1 MNGYSKY
8 SPSVFGKSAWRWLA
22 LSLALLAWFSLA
34 PSFPAA
40 AQETATIGFDNVTH
54 DGFIIFTNDLSH
66 IPWLSYANLYI
77 SPPPANRGR
86 YCDNVTGNTCHK
98 IVQSQ
103 NFYETRTVCNRTQGS
118 KDRCRTRAGGV
129 SIKAAAGTTYTVR
142 IDFFAAK
149 YIRRVFRNGRWT
161 RLWNG
166 YELAAT
172 ASGTVTTP
180 AAPPSR
186 NKRSALQQPLAL
198 TASVSADSVTAN
210 WSETGADEYFVFL
223 LDDADVPILYA
234 HLQSGTTSH
243 TFSGLTPG
251 TAYIIRLAAF
261 TVGRDPIQKELGVQ
275 TPQQQLFGGGRGRR
289 AAPEEQP
296 PPQLIAAQQAE
307 EPPTNTPVPPPPP
320 TNTPIPPPPPTN
332 TPVPPPP
339 PTHTLPPPPPSNTPV
354 PPPPPTNTLPP
365 PPPPTNTPVPPTP
378 VPQQQS
384 YTVPDS
390 LIQTIIA
397 WRDEPNRSVE
407 HVERWNRTLA
417 AMGHGSHANPMTAA
431 EAQSYFDDRNWPR
444 WQPIAE
450 ALRKLE
456 QS

>member
-1 MNGYSKY
+1 MNGYSKH
-8 SPSVFGKSAWRWLA
+8 SPSVFGKSAWRWLV
-22 LSLALLAWFSLA
+22 LCLALLAWFSLA
-34 PSFPAA
+34 PGFPAA
-40 AQETATIGFDNVTH
+40 AQETVTINFVDVAH
-54 DGFIIFTNDLSH
+54 DGFSVSTNDLSH
-66 IPWLSYANLYI
+66 IPWLSHANLYI
-77 SPPPANRGR
+77 SPIAPGAS
-86 YCDNVTGNTCHK
+86 CDSRFDGTCHR

-103 NFYETRTVCNRTQGS
+103 LFYQTRTVCNKTQGS

-149 YIRRVFRNGRWT
+149 NIRRVFRNGRWT
-161 RLWNG
+161 HLWNG

-186 NKRSALQQPLAL
+186 SKRSALQQPLAR
-198 TASVSADSVTAN
+198 TASVSADSVTIT
-210 WSETGADEYFVFL
+210 WSETGARQYFLFL
-223 LDDADVPILYA
+223 DGADKSTDYA
-234 HLQSGTTSH
+234 YLTAGTTSH
-243 TFSGLTPG
+243 TFSGLAAGMGYVLTLTADYSDRTPVQEKLNFQ
-251 TAYIIRLAAF
+251 TASLMS
-261 TVGRDPIQKELGVQ
+261 
-275 TPQQQLFGGGRGRR
+275 GGQRGRGSRSV
-289 AAPEEQP
+289 PDE
-296 PPQLIAAQQAE
+296 PPQLIVAQE
-307 EPPTNTPVPPPPP
+307 EQVAPSNTPV
-320 TNTPIPPPPPTN
+320 PPPTN
-332 TPVPPPP
+332 TPVPPPTNTP
-339 PTHTLPPPPPSNTPV
+339 EPPPPPSNTPV

-365 PPPPTNTPVPPTP
+365 PPPPTNTLPPPPPPTNTP
-378 VPQQQS
+378 VPQQS

-397 WRDEPNRSVE
+397 WRDEPNRSAE

-417 AMGHGSHANPMTAA
+417 AMEHGSHANPMTAA

>member
-1 MNGYSKY
+1 MNGYSKH
-8 SPSVFGKSAWRWLA
+8 SPSVFGKSAWRWLV
-22 LSLALLAWFSLA
+22 LCLALLAWFSLA
-34 PSFPAA
+34 PGFPAA

-77 SPPPANRGR
+77 SPPPAQRNR
-86 YCDNVTGNTCHK
+86 YCDKVTGNTCHK

-103 NFYETRTVCNRTQGS
+103 NIYEQKRICRYDAYKTRCIDARGV
-118 KDRCRTRAGGV
+118 DRPAEPG
-129 SIKAAAGTTYTVR
+129 ITYTVS
-142 IDFFAAK
+142 IDFFASTNVRNCRWSQ
-149 YIRRVFRNGRWT
+149 IRGETT
-161 RLWNG
+161 RTYNCDYDG

-172 ASGTVTTP
+172 ASGMVTTP
-180 AAPPSR
+180 PQPMNSPP
-186 NKRSALQQPLAL
+186 QQPPPPPPMQPPPQLGLA
-198 TASVSADSVTAN
+198 ASVSADSVTAN

-261 TVGRDPIQKELGVQ
+261 TVGRDPIQKELDVQ

-296 PPQLIAAQQAE
+296 PE
-307 EPPTNTPVPPPPP
+307 EPPPPIVAQEEVAPSNTPVPPPP

-332 TPVPPPP
+332 TLPPPPP
-339 PTHTLPPPPPSNTPV
+339 PTNTPV

-365 PPPPTNTPVPPTP
+365 PPPPTNTPVP
-378 VPQQQS
+378 QQS

-397 WRDEPNRSVE
+397 WRDEPNRSAE